1 MSASVSENESAENA
15 ANAVNADENAENA
28 GNAEPTR
35 TVEWR
40 APNN

>member
-1 MSASVSENESAENA
+1 MSASVSENGSAENA